1 MKVIK
6 VFTNNLRGNRTALM
20 TDASYTPYVIVS
32 GYNPKMPEGQQWNS
46 AYRYYNDF
54 INFAKDVM
62 NLTET
67 YISYDRMSEIAS
79 MTIDGLI
86 ENEPGEAEDYL
97 RYEVELTPE
106 EAMYF
111 GVENLTDNAEQFWED
126 SERE

>member
-32 GYNPKMPEGQQWNS
+32 GYNPKMPEGQQWDS
-46 AYRYYNDF
+46 AYGYYNDF
-54 INFAKDVM
+54 IDFVKDIM

-67 YISYDRMSEIAS
+67 YISYNRMSEIAS
-79 MTIDGLI
+79 KAIDGLI
-86 ENEPGEAEDYL
+86 EDNKGEAFIYL
-97 RYEVELTPE
+97 RDEIELE
-106 EAMYF
+106 GKEWEYF
-111 GVENLTDNAEQFWED
+111 GVENLADNAEQFWED